1 MAEAWDVIIVGA
13 GPAGCSTALH
23 LVQRDPV
30 WAGRILVLE
39 KAHHPRP
46 KLCGG
51 GLTNYGEAVLRDL
64 GLQLAVP
71 HVALR
76 KAYIR
81 FQDLSWTLWG
91 DPVFRVT
98 RRDAFDAWLAGEVRA
113 RGVTLHEGEAVTD
126 VERRADG
133 ITVVT
138 STATYQARVL
148 VAADGSKGIVRR
160 RLGIEDGSRVARLLE
175 ILTPEDPT
183 RWPEFGLGH
192 PSDGPYAVFDY
203 SPILD
208 HVQGYYWDFPC
219 YVQGQAHMNRGVYD
233 ARVHTDAPRAAL
245 KEAFQAMLARRHIAL
260 EAHEL
265 MGHPIRWFN
274 PRAVFSLPRVL
285 FVGDAAGADPL
296 MGEGIAYALAY
307 GQIAAGAIADAFARA
322 DFSFGDY
329 RQRILAHPLGRSLRR
344 RALIAN
350 LVYRIH
356 NVHLLRLGWRLGRI
370 VTRLG
375 LGYVN
380 SAAHFHFR

>member
-1 MAEAWDVIIVGA
+1 VAEAWDVIVVGS

-23 LVQRDPV
+23 LVQRDPA

-39 KAHHPRP
+39 KARHPRP

-51 GLTNYGEAVLRDL
+51 GLTNYGEAILRDL
-64 GLQLAVP
+64 GLRLAVP

-98 RRDAFDAWLAGEVRA
+98 RRDEFDAWLASEVRA
-113 RGVTLHEGEAVTD
+113 RGVTLHEGEPVTD
-126 VERRADG
+126 VEPHPDG
-133 ITVVT
+133 VTVVT
-138 STATYQARVL
+138 HKARYQARVL

-175 ILTPEDPT
+175 VLTPEDPAF
-183 RWPEFGLGH
+183 RPEFGASH
-192 PSDGPYAVFDY
+192 PGDGPYAVFDY
-203 SPILD
+203 SPLLH

-219 YVQGQAHMNRGVYD
+219 YVQGQAHLNRGVYD
-233 ARVHTDAPRAAL
+233 ARVHADAPRAAL
-245 KEAFQAMLARRHIAL
+245 KETLQAMLSQRNITL

-274 PRAVFSLPRVL
+274 PGAVFSLPHVL

-307 GQIAAGAIADAFARA
+307 GQVAAGAIADAFASG
-322 DFSFGDY
+322 DFRFSDY

-344 RALIAN
+344 RAWLAN
-350 LVYRIH
+350 LVYRIR
-356 NVHLLRLGWRLGRI
+356 NVHLLRLGWRIGRI

-380 SAAHFHFR
+380 PAAHFHFR